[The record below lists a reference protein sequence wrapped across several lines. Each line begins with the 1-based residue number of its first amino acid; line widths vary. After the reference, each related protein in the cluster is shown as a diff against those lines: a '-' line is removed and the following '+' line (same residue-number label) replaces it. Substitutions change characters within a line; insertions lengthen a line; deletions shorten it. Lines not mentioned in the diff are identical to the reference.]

1 MQQLKNRL
9 AFLRLLLVL
18 LFCTAAVYL
27 AWLVQ
32 KPELIQTAARQGTYT
47 CTAGT
52 ARGTIYDRNGVPLV
66 NTKTACIAVV
76 SPTPAAAEALL
87 SHVTDTAAF
96 YEKLA
101 QGMPF
106 TCTVDTADIDC
117 PDVTILQI
125 PQRST
130 SPQLAQHVIGYTRE
144 GSGVAG
150 LESAYDAILHSVDS
164 QWSVTF
170 SVDGTG
176 TPLAGEPKQIRYGAN
191 PTAGIM
197 TTLDSR
203 IQRICESAG
212 SGLEK
217 GCIVVMDVESGD
229 ILGLASFPGYSADSL
244 GDAVSDPDSP
254 MIQRALYAYPV
265 GSIFKLVTAACAFDQ
280 GVGYKFTWDCDGAIS
295 VGTQ

>member
-229 ILGLASFPGYSADSL
+229 ILGLASFPGS
-244 GDAVSDPDSP
+244 VSYTHLTLPT
-254 MIQRALYAYPV
+254 
-265 GSIFKLVTAACAFDQ
+265 KLEV
-280 GVGYKFTWDCDGAIS
+280 
-295 VGTQ
+295 

>member
-1 MQQLKNRL
+1 MTGGTFGSAAQRKERDH
-9 AFLRLLLVL
+9 AAAEKPSGIPASAMVL

-125 PQRST
+125 PQRARRHSLPST
-130 SPQLAQHVIGYTRE
+130 
-144 GSGVAG
+144 
-150 LESAYDAILHSVDS
+150 
-164 QWSVTF
+164 
-170 SVDGTG
+170 
-176 TPLAGEPKQIRYGAN
+176 
-191 PTAGIM
+191 
-197 TTLDSR
+197 
-203 IQRICESAG
+203 
-212 SGLEK
+212 
-217 GCIVVMDVESGD
+217 
-229 ILGLASFPGYSADSL
+229 
-244 GDAVSDPDSP
+244 
-254 MIQRALYAYPV
+254 
-265 GSIFKLVTAACAFDQ
+265 
-280 GVGYKFTWDCDGAIS
+280 
-295 VGTQ
+295 